1 MCLKGKSQGANVSP
15 REMWFFPITAITV
28 LKERN
33 FLAADRRRQIETGEK
48 SDSKSR
54 EKKGNKK
61 KNRLK
66 AEEVKRC
73 RVNPGVS
80 CRGRYRKLQKIEIQT
95 KNIVKDF
102 SQPNVH
108 TVMRERDHDST
119 SISSQLLQLFSP
131 VWIEWWCAFGGE
143 PLLFQSSSPL
153 SQST

>member
-1 MCLKGKSQGANVSP
+1 MCYVCLKGKSQGANVSP
-15 REMWFFPITAITV
+15 REMLFLPITAITV

-54 EKKGNKK
+54 ERKGNKK

-66 AEEVKRC
+66 EEEVKRC

-119 SISSQLLQLFSP
+119 SISSQLLQL
-131 VWIEWWCAFGGE
+131 
-143 PLLFQSSSPL
+143 
-153 SQST
+153 

>member
-1 MCLKGKSQGANVSP
+1 MCHLV
-15 REMWFFPITAITV
+15 RCDFFPITAITV

-54 EKKGNKK
+54 ERKGNKK

-80 CRGRYRKLQKIEIQT
+80 CRGR
-95 KNIVKDF
+95 
-102 SQPNVH
+102 
-108 TVMRERDHDST
+108 
-119 SISSQLLQLFSP
+119 
-131 VWIEWWCAFGGE
+131 
-143 PLLFQSSSPL
+143 
-153 SQST
+153 